1 MEVRRQGGFKML
13 CDLHTHSVFSDGT
26 CTPVEIVDAAVA
38 KGLSAVALTDHNTT
52 DGLSDF
58 INAASG
64 KKIDIVPGAEFSVD
78 YNGTEL
84 HMLGL
89 FIEPAYFSQVSA
101 LMQAVTAR
109 KEQSNLEL
117 IESLC
122 RIGIRLDYD
131 EIKSATPSGKVN
143 RAHIATAMVQN
154 GYTTTAAE
162 AFETHLSPAAGHYK
176 EPKRLTAWEILDFIQ
191 SIGALSVLAHPLL
204 NLSEGAL
211 ARFLPEAK
219 ERRLVGMECR
229 YSLYDEAT
237 TQLSLSLADAFG
249 LLKSGG
255 SDFHGTRKPDIEIG
269 VGKGSLNV
277 PYEWYLALKTYTKKR
292 PA

>member
-1 MEVRRQGGFKML
+1 ML
-13 CDLHTHSVFSDGT
+13 CDLHTHSVFFDGT
-26 CTPVEIVDAAVA
+26 CTPAEVVDAAVA

-78 YNGTEL
+78 YNGKEL

-101 LMQAVTAR
+101 LMQAVTAC
-109 KEQSNLEL
+109 KEQSNVEL
-117 IESLC
+117 IESLY

-131 EIKSATPSGKVN
+131 EIKGATPSGKVN
-143 RAHIATAMVQN
+143 RAHIATAMMQK
-154 GYTTTAAE
+154 GYTATVAE
-162 AFETHLSPAAGHYK
+162 AFETYLSPSAGHYK
-176 EPKRLTAWEILDFIQ
+176 EPKRLTAWEILDFIR
-191 SIGALSVLAHPLL
+191 SIDALSVLAHPFL
-204 NLSEGAL
+204 NLSEGDL

-219 ERRLVGMECR
+219 KKGLVGMECC
-229 YSLYDEAT
+229 YSLYDEAK
-237 TQLSLSLADAFG
+237 TQTSLSLANKFG

-269 VGKGSLNV
+269 VGKGNLNV

>member
-1 MEVRRQGGFKML
+1 ML
-13 CDLHTHSVFSDGT
+13 CDLHTHSVFFDGT
-26 CTPVEIVDAAVA
+26 CTPAEVVDAAVA

-84 HMLGL
+84 HVLGL
-89 FIEPAYFSQVSA
+89 FIRPAYFSQVSA
-101 LMQAVTAR
+101 LMQAVTAC
-109 KEQSNLEL
+109 KEQSNVEL
-117 IESLC
+117 IESLY

-131 EIKSATPSGKVN
+131 EIKGATPSGKVN
-143 RAHIATAMVQN
+143 RAHIATAMMQK
-154 GYTTTAAE
+154 GYTATVAE
-162 AFETHLSPAAGHYK
+162 AFETYLSPSAGHYK
-176 EPKRLTAWEILDFIQ
+176 EPKRLTAWEILDFIR
-191 SIGALSVLAHPLL
+191 SIDALSVLAHPFLK
-204 NLSEGAL
+204 LSEGDL

-219 ERRLVGMECR
+219 KKGLVGMECC
-229 YSLYDEAT
+229 YSLYDEAK
-237 TQLSLSLADAFG
+237 TQTSLSLANEFG

-269 VGKGSLNV
+269 VGKGNLNV

>member
-1 MEVRRQGGFKML
+1 ML
-13 CDLHTHSVFSDGT
+13 CDLHTHSAFSDGT
-26 CTPVEIVDAAVA
+26 CTPAEVVDAAVA

-78 YNGTEL
+78 YNGKEL

-101 LMQAVTAR
+101 LMQAVTAC
-109 KEQSNLEL
+109 KEQSNVEL
-117 IESLC
+117 IESLY

-131 EIKSATPSGKVN
+131 EIKGATPSGKVN
-143 RAHIATAMVQN
+143 RAHIATAMMQK
-154 GYTTTAAE
+154 GYTATVAE
-162 AFETHLSPAAGHYK
+162 AFETYLSPSAGHYK
-176 EPKRLTAWEILDFIQ
+176 EPKRLTAWEILDFIR
-191 SIGALSVLAHPLL
+191 SIDALSVLAHPFL
-204 NLSEGAL
+204 NLSEGDL

-219 ERRLVGMECR
+219 KKGLVGMECC
-229 YSLYDEAT
+229 YSLYDEAK
-237 TQLSLSLADAFG
+237 TQTSLSLANEFG

-269 VGKGSLNV
+269 VGKGNLNV